1 IMLVK
6 MRMTKDPISVSPDT
20 SILEAWKIMQN
31 SQVRRLLVID
41 KGKLVG
47 IVTERDLRSV
57 SPSRATSLSIF
68 EINYL
73 LEKLK
78 VKEAMTSNPITVDAD
93 APIEEAALIMKNNKV
108 SALPVIE
115 EGKVVGIITESDIFR
130 AFIEM
135 LGEGKRGLRYMLRIK
150 NTPGEIAKVV
160 NLMAERGINIMSM
173 ATFPAE
179 SEDYGFLVLR
189 LETEDFALVN
199 EIFRRNNVSVE
210 HIRKI

>member
-1 IMLVK
+1 MLVR
-6 MRMTKDPISVSPDT
+6 MRMTKNPISISPDT
-20 SILEAWKIMQN
+20 SILEAWKIMQE
-31 SQVRRLLVID
+31 SQVRRLLVME

-57 SPSRATSLSIF
+57 SPSQATSLSIF

-78 VKEAMTSNPITVDAD
+78 VKDAMTPNPITVDAD
-93 APIEEAALIMKNNKV
+93 APIEEAALIMRDNKI
-108 SALPVIE
+108 SALPVKE
-115 EGKVVGIITESDIFR
+115 NGEVVGIITESDIFK

-135 LGEGKRGLRYMLRIK
+135 LGDGKRGLRYTLRIK
-150 NTPGEIAKVV
+150 NTPGEIARIV
-160 NLMAERGINIMSM
+160 NLIAEKGINIMSM
-173 ATFPAE
+173 ATFPSD

-189 LETEDFALVN
+189 LETEDLALVN
-199 EIFRRNNVSVE
+199 EIFRKNNIPVE

>member
-1 IMLVK
+1 MLVK

-20 SILEAWKIMQN
+20 SILEAWKMMQN
-31 SQVRRLLVID
+31 SQVRRLLVMD

-78 VKEAMTSNPITVDAD
+78 VKDAMTSNPIIVDAD

-115 EGKVVGIITESDIFR
+115 DGKVVGIITESDIFR

-160 NLMAERGINIMSM
+160 NLMAEKGINIMSM

-210 HIRKI
+210 HVRKI

>member
-1 IMLVK
+1 MLVR
-6 MRMTKDPISVSPDT
+6 MRMTKNPISVSPDT
-20 SILEAWKIMQN
+20 SILEAWKIMQE
-31 SQVRRLLVID
+31 SQVRRLLVME

-57 SPSRATSLSIF
+57 SPSQATSLSIF

-78 VKEAMTSNPITVDAD
+78 VKDAMTSNPITVDAD
-93 APIEEAALIMKNNKV
+93 APIEEAALIMRDNKI

-115 EGKVVGIITESDIFR
+115 NGEVIGIITESDIFK

-135 LGEGKRGLRYMLRIK
+135 LGDGKKGLRYTLRIK
-150 NTPGEIAKVV
+150 NTPGEIAKIV
-160 NLMAERGINIMSM
+160 NLIAEKGINIMSM
-173 ATFPAE
+173 ATFPSD

-189 LETEDFALVN
+189 LETEDLALVN
-199 EIFRRNNVSVE
+199 EIFRKNNIPVE

>member
-1 IMLVK
+1 MLVR
-6 MRMTKDPISVSPDT
+6 MRMTKNPISVSPET
-20 SILEAWKIMQN
+20 SILEAWKIMQD
-31 SQVRRLLVID
+31 SQVRRLLVME

-57 SPSRATSLSIF
+57 SPSQATSLSIF

-78 VKEAMTSNPITVDAD
+78 VKDAMTPNPITVDAD
-93 APIEEAALIMKNNKV
+93 APIEEAALIMRNNKI

-115 EGKVVGIITESDIFR
+115 NDEVVGIITESDIFR

-135 LGEGKRGLRYMLRIK
+135 LGNGKKGLRYTLRIK
-150 NTPGEIAKVV
+150 NTPGEIANIVSLIAKE
-160 NLMAERGINIMSM
+160 NINIMSM

-179 SEDYGFLVLR
+179 DTEDYGYLVLR
-189 LETEDFALVN
+189 LETEDLTFVN
-199 EIFRRNNVSVE
+199 EIFRKNNIPVV

>member
-1 IMLVK
+1 MLVK

>member
-1 IMLVK
+1 
-6 MRMTKDPISVSPDT
+6 MTKDPISVSPDT
-20 SILEAWKIMQN
+20 SILEAWKMMQN
-31 SQVRRLLVID
+31 SQVRRLLVMD

-78 VKEAMTSNPITVDAD
+78 VKDAMTSNPIIVDAD

-115 EGKVVGIITESDIFR
+115 DGKVVGIITESDIFR

-160 NLMAERGINIMSM
+160 NLMAEKGINIMSM

-210 HIRKI
+210 HVRKI

>member
-1 IMLVK
+1 
-6 MRMTKDPISVSPDT
+6 MTKNPISISPDT
-20 SILEAWKIMQN
+20 SILEAWKIMQE
-31 SQVRRLLVID
+31 SQVRRLLVME

-57 SPSRATSLSIF
+57 SPSQATSLSIF

-78 VKEAMTSNPITVDAD
+78 VKDAMTPNPITVDAD
-93 APIEEAALIMKNNKV
+93 APIEEAALIMRDNKI

-115 EGKVVGIITESDIFR
+115 NGEVVGIITESDIFK

-135 LGEGKRGLRYMLRIK
+135 LGDGKRGLRYTLRIK
-150 NTPGEIAKVV
+150 NSPGEIARIV
-160 NLMAERGINIMSM
+160 NLIAEKGINIMSM
-173 ATFPAE
+173 ATFPSD

-189 LETEDFALVN
+189 LETEDLALVN
-199 EIFRRNNVSVE
+199 EIFRKNNIPVE

>member
-1 IMLVK
+1 
-6 MRMTKDPISVSPDT
+6 MTKDPISVSPDT

>member
-1 IMLVK
+1 MLVK
-6 MRMTKDPISVSPDT
+6 MRMTKNPISVSPET
-20 SILEAWKIMQN
+20 SILEAWKIMQT
-31 SQVRRLLVID
+31 SQVRRLLVMD

-57 SPSRATSLSIF
+57 SPSQATSLSIF

-78 VKEAMTSNPITVDAD
+78 VKDAMTSNPITVDAD
-93 APIEEAALIMKNNKV
+93 APIEEAALIMRDNKI

-115 EGKVVGIITESDIFR
+115 NGEVVGIITESDIFR

-135 LGEGKRGLRYMLRIK
+135 LGDGKKGLRYTLRIK
-150 NTPGEIAKVV
+150 NTPGEIARIV
-160 NLMAERGINIMSM
+160 NLIAEKGINIMSM
-173 ATFPAE
+173 ATFP
-179 SEDYGFLVLR
+179 SENEAYGFLVLR
-189 LETEDFALVN
+189 LETEDLILVN
-199 EIFRRNNVSVE
+199 EIFRKNNIPVE

>member
-20 SILEAWKIMQN
+20 SILEAWKMMQN
-31 SQVRRLLVID
+31 SQVRRLLVMD

-78 VKEAMTSNPITVDAD
+78 VKDAMTSNPIIVDAD

-115 EGKVVGIITESDIFR
+115 DGKVVGIITESDIFR

-160 NLMAERGINIMSM
+160 NLMAEKGINIMSM

-210 HIRKI
+210 HVRKI

>member
-1 IMLVK
+1 MLVR
-6 MRMTKDPISVSPDT
+6 MRMTKNPISVSPDT

-31 SQVRRLLVID
+31 SQIRRLLVMD

-57 SPSRATSLSIF
+57 SPSQATSLSIF

-78 VKEAMTSNPITVDAD
+78 VKDAMTPNPITVDAD
-93 APIEEAALIMKNNKV
+93 APIEEAALIMRDNKI

-115 EGKVVGIITESDIFR
+115 NGEVVGIITESDVFR

-135 LGEGKRGLRYMLRIK
+135 LGDGKKGLRYTLRIK
-150 NTPGEIAKVV
+150 NNSWRDCPYCGSYSKGKHKYNEYGNFSCRRYGRVWLFGASFR
-160 NLMAERGINIMSM
+160 NR
-173 ATFPAE
+173 E
-179 SEDYGFLVLR
+179 SYFC
-189 LETEDFALVN
+189 
-199 EIFRRNNVSVE
+199 
-210 HIRKI
+210 K

>member
-1 IMLVK
+1 MLVK
-6 MRMTKDPISVSPDT
+6 MRMTKNPISVSPET
-20 SILEAWKIMQN
+20 SILEAWKIMQT
-31 SQVRRLLVID
+31 SQVRRLLVMD

-57 SPSRATSLSIF
+57 SPSQATSLSIF

-78 VKEAMTSNPITVDAD
+78 VKDAMTSNPITVDAD
-93 APIEEAALIMKNNKV
+93 APIEEAALIMRDNKI

-115 EGKVVGIITESDIFR
+115 NGEVVGIITESDIFR

-135 LGEGKRGLRYMLRIK
+135 LGDGKKGLRYTLRIK
-150 NTPGEIAKVV
+150 NTPGEIARIV
-160 NLMAERGINIMSM
+160 NLIAKKNINIMSM

-179 SEDYGFLVLR
+179 DTEEYGYLVLR
-189 LETEDFALVN
+189 LETENLTFVN
-199 EIFRRNNVSVE
+199 EIFRKNNIPVV

>member
-1 IMLVK
+1 MLVK
-6 MRMTKDPISVSPDT
+6 MRMTKNPISVSPET
-20 SILEAWKIMQN
+20 SILEAWKIMQD
-31 SQVRRLLVID
+31 SQVRRLLVMD

-57 SPSRATSLSIF
+57 SPSQATSLSIF

-78 VKEAMTSNPITVDAD
+78 VKDAMTPNPITVDAD
-93 APIEEAALIMKNNKV
+93 APIEEAALIMRNNRI

-115 EGKVVGIITESDIFR
+115 NDEVVGIITESDIFR

-135 LGEGKRGLRYMLRIK
+135 LGDGKKGLRYTLRIK
-150 NTPGEIAKVV
+150 NTPGEIAHIV
-160 NLMAERGINIMSM
+160 NLIAKENINIMSM

-179 SEDYGFLVLR
+179 DTEEYGYLVLR
-189 LETEDFALVN
+189 LETEDLTFVN
-199 EIFRRNNVSVE
+199 EIFRKNNIPVV

>member
-1 IMLVK
+1 MLVK

-31 SQVRRLLVID
+31 SQVRRLLVMD

-78 VKEAMTSNPITVDAD
+78 VKDAMTSNPITVDAD

-115 EGKVVGIITESDIFR
+115 DGKVVGIITESDIFR

-160 NLMAERGINIMSM
+160 NLMAEKGINIMSM
-173 ATFPAE
+173 ATFLAE

-210 HIRKI
+210 HVRKI

>member
-1 IMLVK
+1 MLVK
-6 MRMTKDPISVSPDT
+6 MRMTKNPISVSPET
-20 SILEAWKIMQN
+20 SILEAWKIMQT
-31 SQVRRLLVID
+31 SQVRRLLVMD
-41 KGKLVG
+41 KGRLVG

-57 SPSRATSLSIF
+57 SPSQATSLSIF

-78 VKEAMTSNPITVDAD
+78 VKDAMTPNPITVEAD
-93 APIEEAALIMKNNKV
+93 APIEEAALIMRDNRI

-115 EGKVVGIITESDIFR
+115 NGEVVGIITESDIFK

-135 LGEGKRGLRYMLRIK
+135 LGDGKKGLRYTLRIK
-150 NTPGEIAKVV
+150 NTPGEIARIV
-160 NLMAERGINIMSM
+160 NLIAEKGINIMSM

-189 LETEDFALVN
+189 LETEDLVLIN
-199 EIFRRNNVSVE
+199 EIFRKSNIPVE

>member
-1 IMLVK
+1 MLVR
-6 MRMTKDPISVSPDT
+6 MRMTQNPISISPDT
-20 SILEAWKIMQN
+20 SILEAWKIMQE
-31 SQVRRLLVID
+31 SQVRRLLVME

-57 SPSRATSLSIF
+57 SPSQATSLSIF

-78 VKEAMTSNPITVDAD
+78 VKDAMTPNPITVDAD
-93 APIEEAALIMKNNKV
+93 APIEEAALIMRDNKI

-115 EGKVVGIITESDIFR
+115 NGEVVGIITESDIFK

-135 LGEGKRGLRYMLRIK
+135 LGDGKRGLRYTLRIK
-150 NTPGEIAKVV
+150 NSPGEIARIV
-160 NLMAERGINIMSM
+160 NLIAEKGINIMSM
-173 ATFPAE
+173 ATFPSD

-189 LETEDFALVN
+189 LETEDLALVN
-199 EIFRRNNVSVE
+199 EIFRKNNIPVE